1 MQDERARLFL
11 AGLILFLLL
20 YCGGSIVRAAEE
32 ASSRVNAADYPTL
45 QAAVDALP
53 GRTGEVYLPPGKYVL
68 EETLN
73 LSYGPGGYKGGIK
86 LRGAGRRTKII
97 ARTSGKPAIDL
108 TGANHCVMQDLNI
121 EAEPN
126 AVKKGNAPNVG
137 LLLARNPDGGAAQ
150 EHRFTNVSILG
161 AYTLANV
168 YNITSELDRFIGC
181 IFINK
186 APGSHNF
193 VWASDNFAEI
203 KSPYQGE
210 IKTLY
215 SNTELRIIGCSFY
228 NWGGGEGGT
237 NIYMRGFTMDTT
249 VRDSY
254 MNPPEGGHAVR
265 LGMSAKGGPVR
276 STIFEGIRI
285 EGSNADGIFRVTGR
299 AENLTIR
306 NSSMFYGQGE
316 AVDADRL
323 VNFVFEGNDV
333 WNTEGWKTAMRAK
346 ELLNGRI
353 HRNMFTFHNWGGENP
368 QEGDPR
374 VLIGQKSVG
383 SNIQVAERSQVEIEN
398 LENTTIDALADD
410 GVRRRYLGE
419 AASGVVLNL
428 APVDTSAMENMKEG
442 DLALDDGT
450 NTESG
455 DPALAVYDGEKWHYM
470 QNANPNEE

>member
-1 MQDERARLFL
+1 MLFVFFCV
-11 AGLILFLLL
+11 GTV
-20 YCGGSIVRAAEE
+20 GSGAEK
-32 ASSRVNAADYPTL
+32 APSTVNAADYPSL

-68 EETLN
+68 EDTLN
-73 LSYGPGGYKGGIK
+73 LSYSPGGYKGGIK
-86 LRGAGRRTKII
+86 LRGAGRRSKII
-97 ARTSGKPAIDL
+97 ARTAGKPAIDL
-108 TGANHCVMQDLNI
+108 TGANHCVIEDVNI

-126 AVKKGNAPNVG
+126 AVKKGNAPNIG

-161 AYTLANV
+161 HFTLANV

-193 VWASDNFAEI
+193 VWSSDNFAGI

-249 VRDSY
+249 VRDCY
-254 MNPPEGGHAVR
+254 MNPPEGGHAVH
-265 LGMSAKGGPVR
+265 LGMSSKGGPVR
-276 STIFEGIRI
+276 STILEGIRI
-285 EGSNADGIFRVTGR
+285 EGSNADSIFRVTGR
-299 AENLTIR
+299 AENLVVR
-306 NSSMFYGQGE
+306 NCTMFYGEGK
-316 AVDADRL
+316 ALDAERL
-323 VNFVFEGNDV
+323 INFRWENNDV
-333 WNTEGWKTAMRAK
+333 WNTRGWKTALRVK
-346 ELLNGRI
+346 ELINGRI
-353 HRNMFTFHNWGGENP
+353 RRNMFTFHNWGGKNP
-368 QEGDPR
+368 QDADPKI
-374 VLIGQKSVG
+374 VIGTKSVG
-383 SNIQVAERSQVEIEN
+383 SNIQVDKRSHVKFESM
-398 LENTTIDALADD
+398 ENTTIDALNEA
-410 GVRRRYLGE
+410 GVRRKYLGGG
-419 AASGVVLNL
+419 ASGTVLNL
-428 APVDTSAMENMKEG
+428 TPVDTSEMKHMKEG
-442 DLALDDGT
+442 DVALDDGT

-470 QNANPNEE
+470 K